1 MIWYDELIWLV
12 TNMKS
17 EIIHIL
23 NMSWIIQH
31 LGVKWSFLFL
41 KKYHELSDP
50 PRYLFGSFGSRF
62 GSHGVFCQ
70 LWETIEIWILG
81 YDWSYGSATRP
92 GLQVPSSSGHRH
104 ILQMVVLQID
114 MESKWWF
121 SGGQKKIT
129 NKNVGHDKCVDILI
143 NSGKK
148 SFGEF
153 YFQINHLQLKCG
165 SQGFT

>member
-1 MIWYDELIWLV
+1 MIWYDELIWLL

-23 NMSWIIQH
+23 NMSWIIQN
-31 LGVKWSFLFL
+31 LGVKWSFLFFL
-41 KKYHELSDP
+41 ISWALRP
-50 PRYLFGSFGSRF
+50 PRYLFGRFGSRL

-70 LWETIEIWILG
+70 LRETIEIWILG

-104 ILQMVVLQID
+104 ILQMVVVQID

-121 SGGQKKIT
+121 SGGQKKSPAKTLDMT
-129 NKNVGHDKCVDILI
+129 NVEILI

-148 SFGEF
+148 FLWILF
-153 YFQINHLQLKCG
+153 PNTVNHLQLKCG